1 VTAPADLSLSEW
13 VVLGVVA
20 EGPTHGW
27 PIVRA
32 LRADG
37 PIGQVWTV
45 ARPVVYRS
53 LTTLTAQGLIEEA
66 GDAPGSRGPQRTMVR
81 ITRRGRTA
89 LQRWLAT
96 PVGHVRDVRSELL
109 VKLALLTRAGLPTT
123 ELIERQVAVL
133 EPMTRAMSER
143 GEAEGFAQI
152 LASWRREQVAAV
164 ERFLRSPDVRT

>member
-1 VTAPADLSLSEW
+1 
-13 VVLGVVA
+13 VLGVVA

-96 PVGHVRDVRSELL
+96 PVGHVRDVSSELL

-123 ELIERQVAVL
+123 ELIQRQVAVL

-152 LASWRREQVAAV
+152 LASWRREQTAAV